1 MYKIGFTSV
10 TFRKKSREEVCK
22 IAKENSIFNIEW
34 GADVHLPPGDELALE
49 EVLRLQ
55 KEYGIN
61 AVSYGSYYRL
71 GMQDISLWRQIVET
85 ANAVGAK
92 IIRIWQ
98 GSVSSEKVS
107 DSALESMINEAR
119 ILADIACEYDITIA
133 FEFHK
138 NTNNDCA
145 KSAIHFLKTVNK
157 DNVKTYWQP
166 FSVSDDI
173 ENLKAVLPYLVVVH
187 TFSWSKNGRRFS
199 LKRKEKAWKKY
210 ISIIN
215 DSDIYP
221 FFILEFVKNDNE
233 KQFVKDAELLKKWL
247 NK

>member
-22 IAKENSIFNIEW
+22 IAKENSICNIEW
-34 GADVHLPPGDELALE
+34 GADVHLPPRDESALE

-55 KEYGIN
+55 NEYGIN

-145 KSAIHFLKTVNK
+145 KSAIHFLKMVNK

-166 FSVSDDI
+166 FAVKEDI
-173 ENLKAVLPYLVVVH
+173 ENLKAVLPYLIAVH
-187 TFSWSKNGRRFS
+187 VFSWNKNERRFS
-199 LKRKEKAWKKY
+199 LKRKEKIWLEY
-210 ISIIN
+210 IHVIKNAKVSPI
-215 DSDIYP
+215 
-221 FFILEFVKNDNE
+221 FIMEFVKKDSE
-233 KQFVKDAELLKKWL
+233 KQFAKDAAVLKRWV
-247 NK
+247 N